1 MTKLKLV
8 ESTASVLRQTSQPVL
23 ENELEE
29 IEKISCEMAE
39 IMLQSNGIGLAAP
52 QVGISKSFF
61 IYGTKDNIKTIIN
74 PEILTASGPSVAMVE
89 GCLSLPGEHYEVTR
103 PDTVM
108 FKYYDLEWQQHV
120 EEASGFFGRV
130 IQHETD
136 HLQGICIDKIG
147 TKKDIK
153 I

>member
-8 ESTASVLRQTSQPVL
+8 ESTASVLRQPAQPVL

-29 IEKISCEMAE
+29 IKEISREMSE

-61 IYGTKDNIKTIIN
+61 IYGAKDDIKTVIN
-74 PEILTASGPSVAMVE
+74 PEILTASGPSVPMIE
-89 GCLSLPGEHYEVTR
+89 GCLSLPGEHYEVSR
-103 PDTVM
+103 PDNVM
-108 FKYYDLEWQQHV
+108 FKYYDLQWNEHV
-120 EEASGFFGRV
+120 EEANGFFGRV

-136 HLQGICIDKIG
+136 HLHGICIDKKGI
-147 TKKDIK
+147 KKDIK